1 MDNNYSKLIEMITGE
16 VLKEINRKAQ
26 VNTTSHSP
34 QTPSGTPVEV
44 PVFNADRSKQIDS
57 RSLASYIDHT
67 LLKPDASEEM
77 VVKLCREAMEFGFFS
92 VCVNPIWVSTA
103 AKLLKNSD
111 VKVCTVVGFPLG
123 ATPSDVKAYETK
135 RAIEDGADEID
146 MVLNIGYMKSKKL
159 DEVLSDIRKVKEA
172 CGNTLLKVILETC
185 LLTSEE
191 KMKSI
196 ELCKRAGADYV
207 KTSTGFSGGGA
218 TAEDIALMRRIV
230 GDALGVK
237 ASGGVRD
244 YEGALNMVNAGASRI
259 GASASVAIVQGQ
271 YDHSGY

>member
-1 MDNNYSKLIEMITGE
+1 MDNDYSKLIDMITGE

-26 VNTTSHSP
+26 MNTTGHSP

-44 PVFNADRSKQIDS
+44 PVFNTDKTKKIDS

-77 VVKLCREAMEFGFFS
+77 IVKLCREAMEFGFFS
-92 VCVNPIWVSTA
+92 VCVNPVWVSTA

-111 VKVCTVVGFPLG
+111 VKVCTVIGFPLG
-123 ATPSDVKAYETK
+123 ATPSDVKAYETG
-135 RAIEDGADEID
+135 RAIEDGAQEID
-146 MVLNIGYMKSKKL
+146 MVLNIGYMKSKKF
-159 DEVLSDIRKVKEA
+159 DEVLIDIRKVKEA

-185 LLTSEE
+185 LLNSEE
-191 KMKSI
+191 KMKAI
-196 ELCKRAGADYV
+196 ELSKRAGADYV

-218 TAEDIALMRRIV
+218 TAEDVALMRRIV
-230 GDALGVK
+230 GDSLGVK

-244 YEGALNMVNAGASRI
+244 YEGALNMINAGASRI